1 MKKFLMIIA
10 AMSLF
15 GTTMLNA
22 QSRDTAEDEKKVT
35 SAFLCWFNYLK
46 QSLLLSLHNLWK
58 LPCTLCLNMS
68 ITLFITPCLK

>member
-22 QSRDTAEDEKKVT
+22 QSRDTAEDEK
-35 SAFLCWFNYLK
+35 
-46 QSLLLSLHNLWK
+46 
-58 LPCTLCLNMS
+58 
-68 ITLFITPCLK
+68 